1 MTVVH
6 AVLGV
11 AVLVTCALAGAWGA
25 WSWWRG
31 GPSETFWLLL
41 RTAQAAVLAQLVLGL
56 VLLALGRHPA
66 SLHVLYGVLPA
77 VVMAL
82 GEQLKVLSAQGV
94 LDARDL
100 ASAAAV
106 GRLPESEQRAVVLAI
121 VRRETGVMTV
131 AALVALV
138 LALRAAGTAG
148 LFG

>member
-1 MTVVH
+1 
-6 AVLGV
+6 
-11 AVLVTCALAGAWGA
+11 
-25 WSWWRG
+25 
-31 GPSETFWLLL
+31 
-41 RTAQAAVLAQLVLGL
+41 
-56 VLLALGRHPA
+56 
-66 SLHVLYGVLPA
+66 VLYGVLPA

-100 ASAAAV
+100 ASAQAV
-106 GRLPESEQRAVVLAI
+106 GRLPVDQQHDIVLAI
-121 VRRETGVMTV
+121 VRRETGVMTA